1 MTRSNV
7 LVRRAFAAL
16 CLLGACSLAATSLGA
31 CATGGYD
38 DDFGESADAIIGGTP
53 HDGDPQ
59 TVYLMQRGGFVCTGS
74 LIAPRVV
81 LTALHCVDSGGG
93 VGPASQFS
101 IGVGPRADGSSVYA
115 RVSEVRTARASRFEG
130 NDIAVLLLTSAGSL
144 TPYEVSFVAP
154 RVGDPII
161 GIGYGQTNGS
171 RRGLPAGRKY
181 RGASTIGRLGAMEI
195 VTQRALPCYGDS
207 GGPLF
212 DAAGRVIGVV
222 SRGTASM
229 CEGGSG
235 IYTRVDAH
243 RALIE
248 RAIADTGATPP
259 PPTPPPAEPPPAEP
273 PPSTPP
279 PSEPPPPTLPD
290 GTFDVCAAPFEREI
304 LVGEIVRLGCTL
316 PAGQVVRLY
325 TSSPQS
331 LRTTLVIE
339 DRTYV
344 SSDANVAYTFRARS
358 APTPFTFTVVG
369 SNRYRPMPIRVET
382 VR

>member
-1 MTRSNV
+1 MSQAS
-7 LVRRAFAAL
+7 LRAFWAL
-16 CLLGACSLAATSLGA
+16 AFACVVLGPVG
-31 CATGGYD
+31 CASGMYD
-38 DDFGESADAIIGGTP
+38 DDFGESSDAIIGGVP
-53 HDGDPQ
+53 HDGDPA
-59 TVYLMQRGGFVCTGS
+59 TIYLMQRGGFVCTGS
-74 LIAPRVV
+74 LVAPRVV

-93 VGPASQFS
+93 VGPASWFS

-115 RVSEVRTARASRFEG
+115 RVSEIRTARASRFEG
-130 NDIAVLLLTSAGSL
+130 NDIAVLVLERAGSL
-144 TPYEVSFVAP
+144 APYEVSFVAP
-154 RVGDPII
+154 RVGDPIV
-161 GIGYGQTNGS
+161 GIGYGQTSGG

-181 RGASTIGRLGAMEI
+181 RGAGTIGRLGSMEI

-222 SRGTASM
+222 SRGTAGT

-248 RAIADTGATPP
+248 RAISDTGGVA
-259 PPTPPPAEPPPAEP
+259 PPPAEPPPAEP
-273 PPSTPP
+273 PPPADPRLPP
-279 PSEPPPPTLPD
+279 

-304 LVGEIVRLGCTL
+304 AVGEIVRLGCVL
-316 PAGQVVRLY
+316 PSGRVVRLF

-344 SSDANVAYTFRARS
+344 SHEASVAYTFRARPG
-358 APTPFTFTVVG
+358 PTPFTFTVVG
-369 SNRYRPMPIRVET
+369 SNRRRPMPIRVET

>member
-1 MTRSNV
+1 MTRSNLLAWRV
-7 LVRRAFAAL
+7 FAAL
-16 CLLGACSLAATSLGA
+16 FLVFLVGAGSA

-38 DDFGESADAIIGGTP
+38 DDFGESAEPIIGGAP

-59 TVYLMQRGGFVCTGS
+59 TVYLMQRGGFICTGS

-101 IGVGPRADGSSVYA
+101 IGTGPRADGSSVYA
-115 RVSEVRTARASRFEG
+115 RVTEVRTARASRFEG
-130 NDIAVLLLTSAGSL
+130 NDIALLLLTSAGSL
-144 TPYEVSFVAP
+144 SPYQVSFVAP
-154 RVGDPII
+154 RVGDPIV
-161 GIGYGQTNGS
+161 GIGYGQTSGGS
-171 RRGLPAGRKY
+171 RGLPAGRKY
-181 RGASTIGRLGAMEI
+181 RGASTIGRLGTMEI

-212 DAAGRVIGVV
+212 DAAGRVIGIV
-222 SRGTASM
+222 SRGTAST

-248 RAIADTGATPP
+248 RAIADTGGTAPA
-259 PPTPPPAEPPPAEP
+259 PPAEPPPTGP
-273 PPSTPP
+273 PPSEPP

-290 GTFDVCAAPFEREI
+290 GTIDVCAAPFERPI
-304 LVGEIVRLGCTL
+304 AVGEIVRLGCTL
-316 PAGQVVRLY
+316 PAGRVVRLF

-339 DRTYV
+339 DRTYL
-344 SSDANVAYTFRARS
+344 STEANVTYTFRARP

-369 SNRYRPMPIRVET
+369 SNRYRPMPIRVEAY
-382 VR
+382 